1 MRLYE
6 LTVIFDSTSDEST
19 IQGEIDKI
27 ESRVTESGGK
37 MHRLD
42 RWGVKRLAYL
52 IKNRNQGYYVF
63 FLFEAEP
70 GVTSQIEK
78 NLRLS
83 EHVIRYLTVLSPG
96 EIPHEKEAEEA
107 KEAKEEKQVDQAK
120 SAQE

>member
-6 LTVIFDSTSDEST
+6 LTVIFDSASDEST

-27 ESRVTESGGK
+27 ESRIVESGGK
-37 MHRLD
+37 LHKLD

-63 FLFEAEP
+63 FLFESEP

-83 EHVIRYLTVLSPG
+83 EHVIRYLTVLSQSEVPQEKKAEVVEG
-96 EIPHEKEAEEA
+96 EG
-107 KEAKEEKQVDQAK
+107 QVDEAQ

>member
-6 LTVIFDSTSDEST
+6 LTVIFDSALDEST
-19 IQGEIDKI
+19 IQGETDKI
-27 ESRVTESGGK
+27 ESRIVESGGK
-37 MHRLD
+37 IHRLD

-63 FLFEAEP
+63 FLFEADP
-70 GVTSQIEK
+70 GATAQIEK

-96 EIPHEKEAEEA
+96 EIPQEKKSEE
-107 KEAKEEKQVDQAK
+107 EGEEKVADAA
-120 SAQE
+120 SGQE

>member
-6 LTVIFDSTSDEST
+6 LTAIFDSGSDESA
-19 IQGEIDKI
+19 IQAEIDKI
-27 ESRVTESGGK
+27 EGRVTESGGK

-70 GVTSQIEK
+70 GVTAQIEK

-96 EIPHEKEAEEA
+96 EVPAGKRVKAEDHEEPVDEAA
-107 KEAKEEKQVDQAK
+107 

>member
-6 LTVIFDSTSDEST
+6 LTVIFDSALDEST

-27 ESRVTESGGK
+27 ESLIVESGGK

-63 FLFEAEP
+63 FLFEADP
-70 GVTSQIEK
+70 GATAQVEK
-78 NLRLS
+78 SLRLS

-96 EIPHEKEAEEA
+96 EIPQEKKAEEGA
-107 KEAKEEKQVDQAK
+107 SEARVDEA
-120 SAQE
+120 SGSQE